1 MTHVSKKRWGAVVL
15 VATAVAGGLLA
26 GGGTAQAK
34 GSSALTLAVFG
45 DAPYGLNPTDT
56 SQLDRFHLF
65 VDAINADP
73 QVSAVVDVG
82 DIHSGKS
89 YCTEAYDR
97 RIAQEFT
104 RFTQSLVYTPGD
116 NEWTDCHK
124 PGEGGNVLDANGNPV
139 DYANG
144 NPVANLD
151 LVRSLFFSVPGG
163 TLGGGSLAVESQR
176 DFADP
181 AHPED
186 AAYVENVRWQR
197 KDVEFVTLDIPG
209 GSNNDADPWYGA
221 SSASAEQTGEAAA
234 RTAADLRWLD
244 AAFTQAALTHAS
256 AVVVA
261 EQADM
266 WDLDGKT
273 AAHLTNYEPFVR
285 ALAEHTNAFGG
296 PVLLLDGDYHVYR
309 SDNPFSS
316 TAPCVTEKDGTEKTC
331 DVAAAEE
338 IAAGV
343 AVKDRKY
350 HSTADETA
358 THPGYTVPTFHRITV
373 HGSTYPFEWL
383 KLTIDPHGGDFGPLS
398 WSRQSTGITA
408 ATPAG

>member
-1 MTHVSKKRWGAVVL
+1 MARRTTKAFGAAL
-15 VATAVAGGLLA
+15 LAATAV
-26 GGGTAQAK
+26 GGGVLGQTGVAQAK

-73 QVSAVVDVG
+73 QVSTVVHVG

-97 RIAQEFT
+97 RIAQELS
-104 RFTQSLVYTPGD
+104 RFAQPLVYTPGD
-116 NEWTDCHK
+116 NEWADCHK
-124 PGEGGNVLDANGNPV
+124 PGEGGNVLDASGNPV

-151 LVRSLFFSVPGG
+151 LVRSLLFSVPGA
-163 TLGGGSLAVESQR
+163 TLGSGSLAVESQH

-197 KDVEFVTLDIPG
+197 KDVEFVTLNIPG
-209 GSNNDADPWYGA
+209 GSNNDADPWYGGA
-221 SSASAEQTGEAAA
+221 VTPEQTAEAAA

-244 AAFTQAALTHAS
+244 AAFAQAAATQAS
-256 AVVVA
+256 AVVVI
-261 EQADM
+261 EQADV

-273 AAHLTNYEPFVR
+273 ASHLTNYEPFVR
-285 ALAEHTNAFGG
+285 SLAEHTNALGR

-358 THPGYTVPTFHRITV
+358 THPGYTVPDFHRITV

-383 KLTIDPHGGDFGPLS
+383 KLSIDPHGGTFGPFS